1 MRKIVLGIT
10 LLCFAILTN
19 AQSLYTGYPI
29 NTNFP
34 QQSSGILSSVTGSSP
49 LMTNLSTGMS
59 FGSFGNINFMESYIA
74 PSLSFPVN
82 KKFSVTTGVSY
93 SHTKINSLSTNEQN
107 SVQSSAGM
115 NLMTVHAAGNY
126 RVNERLTVG
135 GSVYKTINPAFNAR
149 LNSDALLYEAQG
161 GSFYLGYQV
170 NDKLHIG
177 AEVRMQQINSNFY
190 NPYDFRFNQLNNPF
204 IY

>member
-10 LLCFAILTN
+10 LLCFTLLTN
-19 AQSLYTGYPI
+19 AQSLYTGHP
-29 NTNFP
+29 
-34 QQSSGILSSVTGSSP
+34 GSSDF
-49 LMTNLSTGMS
+49 LGNTAGSSLIKTNLSTGMA
-59 FGSFGNINFMESYIA
+59 FGSVGNLSFMESFIA
-74 PSLSFPVN
+74 PSLSFPIN
-82 KKFSVTTGVSY
+82 KKFSVTAGVSY
-93 SHTKINSLSTNEQN
+93 SHTRINGFIGENEGN
-107 SVQSSAGM
+107 SVRSSTGM
-115 NLMTVHAAGNY
+115 NMMTVHAAGNY

-135 GSVYKTINPAFNAR
+135 GSVFKTKNPAFNAR
-149 LNSDALLYEAQG
+149 LSSDALLYEAQG

>member
-10 LLCFAILTN
+10 LLCFTLLAN
-19 AQSLYTGYPI
+19 GQSLYTG
-29 NTNFP
+29 FP
-34 QQSSGILSSVTGSSP
+34 GKPGFLTGPSDNS
-49 LMTNLSTGMS
+49 LIKSNISTGMS
-59 FGSFGNINFMESYIA
+59 FGSVGGIGFMESFVA
-74 PSLSFPVN
+74 PSLSFPIN
-82 KKFSVTTGVSY
+82 KKFSVTAGVSY
-93 SHTKINSLSTNEQN
+93 SHTRINGLIREDNGN
-107 SVQSSAGM
+107 GVKSSAGLNM
-115 NLMTVHAAGNY
+115 MTVHATGNY

-149 LNSDALLYEAQG
+149 LSSEALLYEAQG
-161 GSFYLGYQV
+161 GSVHIGYQV

-190 NPYDFRFNQLNNPF
+190 NPYDYRFNGLNSPF